1 MSGETSPGDIEANRK
16 PEPDAGERREL
27 SFVLRYDEEIAFLL
41 NEGVI
46 RPGMLPSGFKEN

>member
-1 MSGETSPGDIEANRK
+1 MSGETSPGDLETSRK
-16 PEPDAGERREL
+16 PGPIAEERQEV